1 MAQKASSRRQTNL
14 SCRTTSSRLRTA
26 LSPSFTLALGI
37 VVRTRVILLIGCV
50 AAFAACK
57 TRGEAVQTGTTTAA
71 PNVVSLTATE
81 YSIQAP
87 DTISAGW
94 TTFRLANHGGDVHY
108 GHIVRLE
115 PGRTVAEL
123 VDAYAVAIRTSGPRP
138 KWVTRFGGPGGAAPG
153 DSSSVTQYIE
163 PGSYVWV
170 CPVEDS
176 AGTPHFTKGEFKPF
190 VVGAADPAVA
200 DRGAAPKA
208 DMGIRL
214 MDFSFAVDTP
224 LTAGRHTVRVENGG
238 MEPHDLVVMRLAPGK
253 TIDDVRTWLNPER
266 VRRAD
271 HAGDPAPSLAS
282 LGTGAGG
289 AAAIAPGMQS
299 FFEANFTPGEYA
311 LFCMATAPD
320 GRSHIEHGM
329 IRQVSVR

>member
-1 MAQKASSRRQTNL
+1 M
-14 SCRTTSSRLRTA
+14 
-26 LSPSFTLALGI
+26 G
-37 VVRTRVILLIGCV
+37 VVMRTRAILLVGCI

-57 TRGEAVQTGTTTAA
+57 TRNEAAQTETTTAA

-87 DTISAGW
+87 DTVSAGW
-94 TTFRLANHGGDVHY
+94 TTFRLANHGEDVHY

-123 VDAYAVAIRTSGPRP
+123 VDAYAEAIRTSGPRP
-138 KWVTRFGGPGGAAPG
+138 NWVTRFGGPGGTAPG

-163 PGSYVWV
+163 PGSYVWI

-176 AGTPHFTKGEFKPF
+176 AGTPHFAKGEVKPF
-190 VVGAADPAVA
+190 VVGASNPVVA

-208 DMGIRL
+208 DVGIRL
-214 MDFSFAVDTP
+214 MDFSFALDTP
-224 LTAGRHTVRVENGG
+224 LTTGRHTVRVDNGG
-238 MEPHDLVVMRLAPGK
+238 IEPHDLAVMKLAPGK
-253 TIDDVRTWLNPER
+253 TVKDVQTLLNPER
-266 VRRAD
+266 ARRPD
-271 HAGDPAPSLAS
+271 QAGEPAPSLAS
-282 LGTGAGG
+282 LGTLAGG
-289 AAAIAPGMQS
+289 IAAIAPGMQS
-299 FFEANFTPGEYA
+299 FFEANFTPGDYA